1 MDKFC
6 KNLKKTIISCDLFA
20 TYVTFRINNEIE
32 YKSIV
37 GGLSSIIIMIF
48 VIIYLIYEAIPFVKW
63 ENLNFI
69 FSNKIIESDPV
80 INLREVNF
88 GFAFGI
94 HFQKNGELITDNFHN
109 YLKYSINLIEIK
121 SQIKKKEFPIKVR
134 KCSKM
139 DFYNLL
145 NNTFDKIELNNYF
158 CSDINNNIEFNLKGL
173 FTNDIY
179 KYLEL
184 NIELSDYGMNNINE
198 FQNLIEDNPLEVII
212 YFSESTIDY
221 TKRKKPLSLYLNYIT
236 KLIDFNFYK
245 QSNILFSKIE
255 FTNDDALMFSNE
267 KTINGICL
275 DKVND
280 NFEFFNI
287 RVNQRLLGKFIIQ
300 ASSKILIYVRKYQK
314 LSVFIAEVTGILE
327 EIFLILSFILS
338 IIERQAIAHKL
349 VKNMLKIKGSKNFE
363 VEYFLSV
370 FKRVKINE
378 KVKKLLNI
386 NCNDQ
391 IKKES
396 SIKIHH
402 CSVRNKKI
410 LEDKSNSEREK
421 INSIKLF
428 DNSLFM
434 NSPSQKKSLKSNE
447 ENKNLNQIKKAEED
461 FASMNI
467 FSTIFVKLCFWGNIY
482 NKRKYELLI
491 KAENT
496 INYFLEIFNYIQRMN
511 QIDLLKYYFLNKDQL
526 ILFDYLSFPPFNTSS
541 KQKIGIC
548 QNFNEKEIVTKK
560 IGKREINELYNS
572 FNTIMYKD
580 DVNNED
586 SKLLHLLHS
595 EIEYLN

>member
-1 MDKFC
+1 
-6 KNLKKTIISCDLFA
+6 
-20 TYVTFRINNEIE
+20 
-32 YKSIV
+32 
-37 GGLSSIIIMIF
+37 
-48 VIIYLIYEAIPFVKW
+48 
-63 ENLNFI
+63 
-69 FSNKIIESDPV
+69 
-80 INLREVNF
+80 
-88 GFAFGI
+88 
-94 HFQKNGELITDNFHN
+94 
-109 YLKYSINLIEIK
+109 
-121 SQIKKKEFPIKVR
+121 
-134 KCSKM
+134 
-139 DFYNLL
+139 
-145 NNTFDKIELNNYF
+145 
-158 CSDINNNIEFNLKGL
+158 
-173 FTNDIY
+173 
-179 KYLEL
+179 
-184 NIELSDYGMNNINE
+184 
-198 FQNLIEDNPLEVII
+198 
-212 YFSESTIDY
+212 
-221 TKRKKPLSLYLNYIT
+221 
-236 KLIDFNFYK
+236 
-245 QSNILFSKIE
+245 
-255 FTNDDALMFSNE
+255 MFFNE
-267 KTINGICL
+267 KTINGMCL

-327 EIFLILSFILS
+327 EIFLILLFILS

-386 NCNDQ
+386 NSHYQ

-396 SIKIHH
+396 LINNHH
-402 CSVRNKKI
+402 CLIRNKKI
-410 LEDKSNSEREK
+410 FEDKSNSEREN

-461 FASMNI
+461 FASINI
-467 FSTIFVKLCFWGNIY
+467 FSTIFVKLCFWGSIY

-541 KQKIGIC
+541 KEKIGIC
-548 QNFNEKEIVTKK
+548 QNFNEKEIIEKK
-560 IGKREINELYNS
+560 LVKEKLMNYIILLIQLCIKMMLILKIQNYYNY
-572 FNTIMYKD
+572 FIL
-580 DVNNED
+580 
-586 SKLLHLLHS
+586 KLN
-595 EIEYLN
+595 I